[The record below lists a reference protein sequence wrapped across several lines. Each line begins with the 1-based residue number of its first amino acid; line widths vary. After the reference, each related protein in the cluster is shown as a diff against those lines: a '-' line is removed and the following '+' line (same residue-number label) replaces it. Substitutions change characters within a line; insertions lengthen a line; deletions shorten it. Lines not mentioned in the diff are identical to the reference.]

1 MAIEWKREK
10 NKQETKEERHPKRI
24 KIVNISEFD
33 KMYSAVRP
41 GAYSLSSDTR
51 FGSSLDTLTNFFLN
65 GLDPDQQFILYANR
79 EMMTNYDNF
88 EDVSHLL
95 FFISHSHTFAHPRE
109 IYCQYISVVEIKYSS
124 DLGEELHREYSFPCS
139 WILHNG
145 SYSRRNGCHS
155 IV

>member
-1 MAIEWKREK
+1 
-10 NKQETKEERHPKRI
+10 
-24 KIVNISEFD
+24 
-33 KMYSAVRP
+33 MYSAVRP

-95 FFISHSHTFAHPRE
+95 FSIAHFRTPM
-109 IYCQYISVVEIKYSS
+109 
-124 DLGEELHREYSFPCS
+124 
-139 WILHNG
+139 
-145 SYSRRNGCHS
+145 
-155 IV
+155 